1 MGRDKMRFKCKIKDL
16 IDDLVDIW
24 DVTEIT
30 MDDSGIGAAIVDNLR
45 EKGVKVKIKRKGKL

>member
-1 MGRDKMRFKCKIKDL
+1 MRFKCKIKDL